1 MAVAWDAEHTLVED
15 GTITPGSH
23 LQRQKKASRTNLIK
37 QHELDLLYKELE
49 EEMQAV
55 LCEQSSQTQKTQ
67 ATEPSQEVEP
77 IHTLNESLDHP
88 LLDPIRDPIRDPMP
102 DAMPPVAQGMAETP
116 ETPAKD
122 VQEVV
127 ATAYDAEVDEMFL
140 TEEEQQKKMELWEA
154 ANGEWLRQQEE
165 KRKEKEARG
174 ARVTKRKKKP
184 AVGIER
190 ESEA

>member
-1 MAVAWDAEHTLVED
+1 MEE

-23 LQRQKKASRTNLIK
+23 LQRQKKVSRTNLIK
-37 QHELDLLYKELE
+37 QHELDMLYKELE

-55 LCEQSSQTQKTQ
+55 LCEQSSQTPKTQ

-77 IHTLNESLDHP
+77 IHTLNEGLEHP
-88 LLDPIRDPIRDPMP
+88 LLDPM
-102 DAMPPVAQGMAETP
+102 APVAQGMVETQ

-174 ARVTKRKKKP
+174 ARVTKRKKKS
-184 AVGIER
+184 AVGT
-190 ESEA
+190 EAVGDL

>member
-1 MAVAWDAEHTLVED
+1 MAAGWDAEHTLVEE

-23 LQRQKKASRTNLIK
+23 LQRQKRTSRTNMIK

-55 LCEQSSQTQKTQ
+55 LCEQSQTQKTQ
-67 ATEPSQEVEP
+67 ATEASQEVEP
-77 IHTLNESLDHP
+77 IHALSEGLDHP
-88 LLDPIRDPIRDPMP
+88 LLDPL
-102 DAMPPVAQGMAETP
+102 TP
-116 ETPAKD
+116 EAQAMTQTMTQTMTETQETQETSAKD
-122 VQEVV
+122 VQEAV

-174 ARVTKRKKKP
+174 ARVTKRKKKS
-184 AVGIER
+184 AVGVE
-190 ESEA
+190 EGDDA

>member
-1 MAVAWDAEHTLVED
+1 MVED

-37 QHELDLLYKELE
+37 QHELDMLYKELE

-77 IHTLNESLDHP
+77 IHTLNEGLEHP
-88 LLDPIRDPIRDPMP
+88 LLDPM
-102 DAMPPVAQGMAETP
+102 APVAHGMAETQ

-174 ARVTKRKKKP
+174 ARVTKRKKKSS
-184 AVGIER
+184 VGTEMMGDL
-190 ESEA
+190 

>member
-1 MAVAWDAEHTLVED
+1 MVED

-37 QHELDLLYKELE
+37 QHELDMLYKELE

-67 ATEPSQEVEP
+67 ATEPSQEG
-77 IHTLNESLDHP
+77 LDHP
-88 LLDPIRDPIRDPMP
+88 LLDPM
-102 DAMPPVAQGMAETP
+102 APVAHGMAETQ

-174 ARVTKRKKKP
+174 ARVTKRKKKS
-184 AVGIER
+184 AVGTEMVGDL
-190 ESEA
+190 

>member
-1 MAVAWDAEHTLVED
+1 M
-15 GTITPGSH
+15 
-23 LQRQKKASRTNLIK
+23 
-37 QHELDLLYKELE
+37 LYKELE

-55 LCEQSSQTQKTQ
+55 LCEQSQTQKTQ
-67 ATEPSQEVEP
+67 TTEQSQEVEP
-77 IHTLNESLDHP
+77 IHTLNEGLDHP
-88 LLDPIRDPIRDPMP
+88 LLDPM
-102 DAMPPVAQGMAETP
+102 APVAQGMAETP

-174 ARVTKRKKKP
+174 ARVTKRKKKS
-184 AVGIER
+184 AVGA
-190 ESEA
+190 EAVSDP